1 MSFVLSTEL
10 LQILLTVSSSNISG
24 LGTI

>member
-10 LQILLTVSSSNISG
+10 LQILLTVSSSNISR